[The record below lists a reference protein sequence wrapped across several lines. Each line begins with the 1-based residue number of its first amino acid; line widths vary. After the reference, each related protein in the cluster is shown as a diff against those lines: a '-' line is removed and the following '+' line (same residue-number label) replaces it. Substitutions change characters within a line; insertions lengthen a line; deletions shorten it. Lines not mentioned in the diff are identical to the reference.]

1 MGHNAMHADHDPPQ
15 DNPMEPEPLTRCVSN
30 FTLRTGKHLVLVCFG
45 VDPCGTAKNTV
56 EGSGVV
62 EHCKEST
69 NDIVVKKDMV
79 LERRRTDLLEFF

>member
-1 MGHNAMHADHDPPQ
+1 
-15 DNPMEPEPLTRCVSN
+15 
-30 FTLRTGKHLVLVCFG
+30 LVCFG

-79 LERRRTDLLEFF
+79 LVLEDAVIFFQVLCSKK